1 MRISVIAGDP
11 DRVMNPV
18 DYRVTLDGVEQ
29 RDCLVVDADKGM
41 ILRYKRNKMGLLSM
55 THDGK
60 KDTEELH
67 GTVVIYHKSYPTE
80 PLL

>member
-18 DYRVTLDGVEQ
+18 DYRVTLNGVEQ
-29 RDCLVVDADKGM
+29 RDCLVADADKGM
-41 ILRYKRNKMGLLSM
+41 ILRYKRNRMGLLSV
-55 THDGK
+55 TRDGK

-67 GTVVIYHKSYPTE
+67 GNVVIEYASLAE
-80 PLL
+80 RLL

>member
-29 RDCLVVDADKGM
+29 RDCLVADADKGM
-41 ILRYKRNKMGLLSM
+41 VLRYKRNRMGLFYANRQGEM
-55 THDGK
+55 E
-60 KDTEELH
+60 TEELH
-67 GTVVIYHKSYPTE
+67 GNVVIE
-80 PLL
+80 QIPLAERTL

>member
-11 DRVMNPV
+11 NWVMNTQ
-18 DYRVTLDGVEQ
+18 DYCVTLDGVEQ
-29 RDCLVVDADKGM
+29 RDCLVADADNGM
-41 ILRYKRNKMGLLSM
+41 ILRYKRNRMGLFSV
-55 THDGK
+55 TRDGK
-60 KDTEELH
+60 IDTEELR